1 MKLSDEEIAQ
11 IRVIL
16 AERQQALPVRVEID
30 KSDVTVK
37 SFRISKRLVD
47 DAVKKSGGNLNRLL
61 EHLLFEFMDRDVKY
75 TKKYSNE

>member
-1 MKLSDEEIAQ
+1 MKLSAEEIAQ
-11 IRVIL
+11 IRELL
-16 AERQQALPVRVEID
+16 AERKQALPVRVDID

-75 TKKYSNE
+75 TKKSSNE

>member
-11 IRVIL
+11 IREIL
-16 AERQQALPVRVEID
+16 AERQQALPVRVDID

-61 EHLLFEFMDRDVKY
+61 EHLLFEFMDRDVNY
-75 TKKYSNE
+75 TKKYSKE